1 MNIEVLLKIKNIY
14 NNIPNEVKKARKSF
28 FNNGNRANR
37 LYIYYGIDDIKKT
50 ANEDKKLW
58 FKSPKMYGDKEENN
72 AWMSK
77 FFHVIIEIENKKY
90 CKKFKEIVNNAFAT
104 YDIKEY
110 YNKYYVCCLSYK
122 PDNNLCWNTFGRKT
136 HYNLSKIKIGGEN
149 IVRRREANNEIV
161 LTGKDLSCSFDNE
174 KFRSA
179 CICFDKTRLDIDL
192 NKNLFI
198 YGFVSYSSQIL
209 TQKFFD
215 ALKSVY
221 KEYKE
226 NNDDCYAT
234 YIIKKLIDYCNL
246 FYKNKYYAGE
256 KEYRYVYDST
266 CDTNSGNNLLH
277 KELENGEL
285 VYKYRFEE
293 KAVDHITVTNL
304 KDKQLFK
311 DYKVKLSK
319 IAFNQENIDFL
330 KENVIFED

>member
-266 CDTNSGNNLLH
+266 YGINSSDNLLH
-277 KELENGEL
+277 KELLNGEL
-285 VYKYRFEE
+285 IYKYRFEE
-293 KAVDHITVTNL
+293 KAVDHITVTKL
-304 KDKQLFK
+304 KDKELFK

-319 IAFNQENIDFL
+319 IAFNQEKIDFL

>member
-266 CDTNSGNNLLH
+266 YDINYGNNLFH
-277 KELENGEL
+277 KELENGEW

-293 KAVDHITVTNL
+293 KAVDHITVTKL
-304 KDKQLFK
+304 KDKELFK

>member
-1 MNIEVLLKIKNIY
+1 M
-14 NNIPNEVKKARKSF
+14 
-28 FNNGNRANR
+28 
-37 LYIYYGIDDIKKT
+37 
-50 ANEDKKLW
+50 
-58 FKSPKMYGDKEENN
+58 
-72 AWMSK
+72 
-77 FFHVIIEIENKKY
+77 
-90 CKKFKEIVNNAFAT
+90 
-104 YDIKEY
+104 
-110 YNKYYVCCLSYK
+110 CCLSYE

-174 KFRSA
+174 KLRSA

-266 CDTNSGNNLLH
+266 YDINYGNNLFH
-277 KELENGEL
+277 KELENGEW

-293 KAVDHITVTNL
+293 KAVDHITVTKL
-304 KDKQLFK
+304 KDKELFK

>member
-1 MNIEVLLKIKNIY
+1 MNMEDLLKIKNIY

-58 FKSPKMYGDKEENN
+58 FKSPKMYGDKEEND

-77 FFHVIIEIENKKY
+77 FFHVKIGIENRKY

-110 YNKYYVCCLSYK
+110 YNKYYVCCLSYE

-149 IVRRREANNEIV
+149 IVSRREANNEIV
-161 LTGKDLSCSFDNE
+161 LTGEDLSCSFDNE
-174 KFRSA
+174 KLRSA
-179 CICFDKTRLDIDL
+179 CICFDKTRLDRDL

-215 ALKSVY
+215 ALESVY
-221 KEYKE
+221 KKYKE

-246 FYKNKYYAGE
+246 FYKNEYYAGE
-256 KEYRYVYDST
+256 KEYRYVYDT
-266 CDTNSGNNLLH
+266 TYDINNGNNLLH
-277 KELENGEL
+277 KELENGEW

-293 KAVDHITVTNL
+293 KAVDHVTVTNL
-304 KDKQLFK
+304 KDKKLFEN
-311 DYKVKLSK
+311 YKVKLSK

-330 KENVIFED
+330 KENAIFED

>member
-1 MNIEVLLKIKNIY
+1 MEDLLKIKNIY
-14 NNIPNEVKKARKSF
+14 NNIPNEVKKTRKNS

-37 LYIYYGIDDIKKT
+37 LYIYYGIDDIEKT

-58 FKSPKMYGDKEENN
+58 FKSPKMYGDKEEND

-77 FFHVIIEIENKKY
+77 FFHVIIGIENKKY

-110 YNKYYVCCLSYK
+110 YNKYYVCCLSYE

-266 CDTNSGNNLLH
+266 YDINYGNNLFY
-277 KELENGEL
+277 KELENGEW

-293 KAVDHITVTNL
+293 KAVDHITVTEL
-304 KDKQLFK
+304 KDKELFK